1 MFNALEVLKKHFRC
15 NHTIKF
21 ELFPKAS
28 FGNSNDFVYRFCTCT
43 LLGDETMKNHSCCLH
58 AFCSDHNNFFFT
70 ENEHNLAKLDDGRG

>member
-28 FGNSNDFVYRFCTCT
+28 FGNSNDFVRRFCTCT
-43 LLGDETMKNHSCCLH
+43 LQDFERMKNHICCLN
-58 AFCSDHNNFFFT
+58 AFCSDQNNMIFAELFFA
-70 ENEHNLAKLDDGRG
+70 ENDY